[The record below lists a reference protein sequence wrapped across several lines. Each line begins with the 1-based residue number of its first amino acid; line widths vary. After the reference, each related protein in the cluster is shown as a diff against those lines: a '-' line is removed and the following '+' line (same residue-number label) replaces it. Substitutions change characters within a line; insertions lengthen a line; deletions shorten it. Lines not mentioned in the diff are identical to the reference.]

1 MAGLI
6 DCKSE
11 EDYDQLCDLLIG
23 KYLVTG
29 YRVAA
34 NCSSQQRA
42 KGTSLGRV
50 QKATCY
56 QGWT

>member
-29 YRVAA
+29 YQVVA
-34 NCSSQQRA
+34 NCFQQTESQMCKPGQST
-42 KGTSLGRV
+42 KSN
-50 QKATCY
+50 
-56 QGWT
+56 